1 MIYRFQDKHA
11 NYCGFIGG
19 IMVSVL
25 VLKAVDCVLIGAIM
39 VSMLVLKV
47 IDHGFIGG
55 RLVCLSR
62 TRYILGSLVVSRQAH

>member
-1 MIYRFQDKHA
+1 
-11 NYCGFIGG
+11 
-19 IMVSVL
+19 
-25 VLKAVDCVLIGAIM
+25 M

-62 TRYILGSLVVSRQAH
+62 KRYILGSFVA

>member
-1 MIYRFQDKHA
+1 
-11 NYCGFIGG
+11 
-19 IMVSVL
+19 MVSVL

-39 VSMLVLKV
+39 VSMLVLKM

-62 TRYILGSLVVSRQAH
+62 KRYILGSLVA